1 MKLEIEF
8 VPTKLRYSS
17 FWRVFSKEE
26 WDNIKNRI
34 IEKNGRSCQ
43 ICSETEDNLT
53 LDAMWNYNDNKHI
66 QRLEGFILLCEMC
79 HYTKHLGIAE
89 NLAKI
94 GQFDYTRLIDHFC
107 KVNNCSR
114 EEFEE
119 RKATAYKLWEE
130 RSMYKW
136 KRDLGNYNLWKK
148 KPKTTKT

>member
-26 WDNIKNRI
+26 WDNIKNKI
-34 IEKNGRSCQ
+34 TEENGRCQ
-43 ICSETEDNLT
+43 ICGETGDNLT
-53 LDAMWNYNDNKHI
+53 LDAMWNYNDNKHV
-66 QRLEGFILLCEMC
+66 QRLEGFILICEMC
-79 HYTKHLGIAE
+79 HYIKHLGIAE
-89 NLAKI
+89 TLADR
-94 GQFDYTRLIDHFC
+94 GLLDYNRLIDHFC

-119 RKATAYKLWEE
+119 RRAKAYEIWER

-136 KRDLGNYNLWKK
+136 KRDLGNYRLWKK
-148 KPKTTKT
+148 KVKVTKT